1 MLKKSCYL
9 LFLLIAITS
18 CKSSKPTIIT
28 SKKEGAKKGKYE
40 GNLNI
45 RLAKNDSKKSSGK
58 QENITINSSSS
69 LVTCDDTD
77 FLIDLL
83 IDASLDNVGSPYR
96 YGGTTKSGFDCSGLL
111 FTTFKN
117 HNIIL
122 PRTSSEMSKIGKD
135 IRLSNA
141 KKGDLI
147 FFSTNGKGTINHV
160 GFVVDVRNDDIQFVH
175 SSTKKG
181 VIVSSTTEAYYKKAY
196 ISTRRI
202 FE

>member
-1 MLKKSCYL
+1 M
-9 LFLLIAITS
+9 ITS
-18 CKSSKPTIIT
+18 CKSTKPNIIT
-28 SKKEGAKKGKYE
+28 PKKDSSKRAKYE

-45 RLAKNDSKKSSGK
+45 RLTKNDSKKSSGK
-58 QENITINSSSS
+58 QENVTINSSSG
-69 LVTCDDTD
+69 LLTCDDSEE
-77 FLIDLL
+77 LIDLL
-83 IDASLDNVGSPYR
+83 IDSSLDNVGSPYR

-147 FFSTNGKGTINHV
+147 FFTTNGKGTINHV
-160 GFVVDVRNDDIQFVH
+160 GLVIEVKNDDVQFVH
-175 SSTKKG
+175 SSTQKG
-181 VIVSSTTEAYYKKAY
+181 VIVSSTKEAYYKKAY
-196 ISTRRI
+196 ISVRRI
-202 FE
+202 IE

>member
-18 CKSSKPTIIT
+18 CKSSKPAIVT
-28 SKKEGAKKGKYE
+28 SKKDSSKKGKYE

-45 RLAKNDSKKSSGK
+45 RLTKNDSRKSTGK
-58 QENITINSSSS
+58 QENVVINSSNN
-69 LVTCDDTD
+69 LITCDDSEL
-77 FLIDLL
+77 LIDLL
-83 IDASLDNVGSPYR
+83 INASIDNIGSPYR

-111 FTTFKN
+111 YTTFKN

-122 PRTSSEMSKIGKD
+122 PRTSSEMSKVGKD

-160 GFVVDVRNDDIQFVH
+160 GLIVDVKNDDVQFVH
-175 SSTKKG
+175 SSTQKG
-181 VIVSSTTEAYYKKAY
+181 VIVSSTKEAYYKKAY
-196 ISTRRI
+196 ISARRI
-202 FE
+202 IE

>member
-18 CKSSKPTIIT
+18 CKSSKPTITT
-28 SKKEGAKKGKYE
+28 SKKDGAKKGKYE

-45 RLAKNDSKKSSGK
+45 RLAKNDSKKTSGK
-58 QENITINSSSS
+58 QENITLNSSSS
-69 LVTCDDTD
+69 LITCDDTD
-77 FLIDLL
+77 FLIELL
-83 IDASLDNVGSPYR
+83 IDASLENIGSPYR

-122 PRTSSEMSKIGKD
+122 PRTSSEMSKLGKD

-160 GFVVDVRNDDIQFVH
+160 GFVVDVRNDDVQFVH
-175 SSTKKG
+175 SSTQKG
-181 VIVSSTTEAYYKKAY
+181 VIVSSTKEAYYKKAY

>member
-9 LFLLIAITS
+9 LCLLIAITS
-18 CKSSKPTIIT
+18 CKSTKPTIIT
-28 SKKEGAKKGKYE
+28 SKKESSKRAKYE

-45 RLAKNDSKKSSGK
+45 RLIKSDSKKTSGK
-58 QENITINSSSS
+58 QENVVITSSSGLITS
-69 LVTCDDTD
+69 DDSEELIQVLV
-77 FLIDLL
+77 
-83 IDASLDNVGSPYR
+83 DASLENIGSPYR

-135 IRLSNA
+135 IRLNNV

-160 GFVVDVRNDDIQFVH
+160 GLVIDVKNDDVQFIH
-175 SSTKKG
+175 SSTQKG
-181 VIVSSTTEAYYKKAY
+181 VIVSSTKEAYYKKAY
-196 ISTRRI
+196 ISVRRI
-202 FE
+202 IE

>member
-9 LFLLIAITS
+9 LFLLIAISS
-18 CKSSKPTIIT
+18 CKSTKPTIIT
-28 SKKEGAKKGKYE
+28 SKKDGSKKTKYE

-45 RLAKNDSKKSSGK
+45 RLTKNDSKKSSGK
-58 QENITINSSSS
+58 QENISINSSSS
-69 LVTCDDTD
+69 LITCDDTEL
-77 FLIDLL
+77 LIDLL
-83 IDASLDNVGSPYR
+83 IVASIENVGSPYR

-160 GFVVDVRNDDIQFVH
+160 GLVVDVKNDDVQFVH

-202 FE
+202 IE